1 MTETVSAV
9 GFAPRRA
16 TNADVHAIEATVLRL
31 LAAHPSDASIG
42 LIDAARACVPGAE
55 EAWRALMPTVRAVAQ
70 RMADDGLL
78 LLTRRAATRADAAFS
93 PIHLARGPRFHL
105 A

>member
-1 MTETVSAV
+1 MTATVSAV
-9 GFAPRRA
+9 RLAPNRA
-16 TNADVHAIEATVLRL
+16 TNAEARAIEATVLRL

-42 LIDAARACVPGAE
+42 LIDAARACMPGAE

-70 RMADDGLL
+70 RMADDGRL
-78 LLTRRAATRADAAFS
+78 LLTRRAASRTEAAFS
-93 PIHLARGPRFHL
+93 PIHLARGPRFHV